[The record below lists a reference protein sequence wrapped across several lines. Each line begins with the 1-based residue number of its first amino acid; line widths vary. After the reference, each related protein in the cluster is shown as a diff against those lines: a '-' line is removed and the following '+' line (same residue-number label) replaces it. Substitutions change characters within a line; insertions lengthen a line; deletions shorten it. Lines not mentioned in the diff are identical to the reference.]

1 MNKEQLI
8 EKVKSFLKVAIE
20 QPIFPFDEVRGLLLE
35 ANSAFELLKDFER
48 QQTIAAEKGANLLAK
63 LEVAVSGMVPLVDPA
78 AEVVEPVEKVTEEIA
93 VTEEVTV

>member
-8 EKVKSFLKVAIE
+8 EKVKSFLRIAIE

-35 ANSAFELLKDFER
+35 ANSAFETLKDFER
-48 QQTIAAEKGANLLAK
+48 QQAIAVEKGANLLAK
-63 LEVAVSGMVPLVDPA
+63 LEGAASGMVPLVEPA

-93 VTEEVTV
+93 ATEEVAV

>member
-8 EKVKSFLKVAIE
+8 EKVKSFLKIAIE

-35 ANSAFELLKDFER
+35 TNSALETLKDFER
-48 QQTIAAEKGANLLAK
+48 QQNIAVEKGANLLAK
-63 LEVAVSGMVPLVDPA
+63 LEVAVLGMVPLVEPA

-93 VTEEVTV
+93 ATEEVAV